1 MISVR
6 ELLYSV
12 LILLL
17 QEELQLVP
25 RHLCIFD
32 LVNLHLRQIDNFRW
46 EGVTQDFIVDIVRPV
61 RLNETR
67 CLLFGDGEQ
76 VTLWDVVFYPE
87 IAIVEDARIVER
99 VSLREEVTHKVTIL
113 SLLRWIRQVGYHE
126 RSFDRIL
133 PHLPRELILVNKG
146 ELGAS
151 GVQQYLMHHVIRPS
165 TVLNRAIENYTHNTL
180 FQLFA
185 YEQGINLSL

>member
-1 MISVR
+1 M
-6 ELLYSV
+6 
-12 LILLL
+12 
-17 QEELQLVP
+17 
-25 RHLCIFD
+25 
-32 LVNLHLRQIDNFRW
+32 
-46 EGVTQDFIVDIVRPV
+46 RPV

-67 CLLFGDGEQ
+67 CLLFGYGKK
-76 VTLWDVVFYPE
+76 VTLRDVVFDPE
-87 IAIVEDARIVER
+87 VPVVEDARIVER